1 MPRQLEVDG
10 KTVTVYTEEEHA
22 QLIGEATTKAKAEAE
37 AAVATAR
44 DGLLTKEQADKL
56 VNSAAAK
63 ARTEA
68 QAKIEELTKQIQ
80 EAGGNAEK
88 LGKLEKELAEAT
100 TGKAAAERKL
110 LGITRLAG
118 ATKVPLAAAEQL
130 VNLPMFADVDFAD
143 AGKVKAAVEQFVT
156 LFPQYKPDPAP
167 EGGEGGA
174 GGGGGQQQT
183 QTPSSPLSPGGG
195 TGGGGAG
202 DAPGDLS
209 KMKMRDYIAARDQ
222 QGPIDRPPAG
232 RTEPPKG

>member
-1 MPRQLEVDG
+1 MPTQVEIDG
-10 KTVTVYTEEEHA
+10 KSVTVYTEEEHK
-22 QLIGEATTKAKAEAE
+22 QLLGEATTKAKAEVE
-37 AAVATAR
+37 AAAATAR

-63 ARTEA
+63 ARVES
-68 QAKIEELTKQIQ
+68 QAKIEELTKQLA
-80 EAGGNAEK
+80 EAAGNPEK
-88 LGKLEKELAEAT
+88 LAGLEKQLAEAT

-118 ATKVPLAAAEQL
+118 ATKVPLTAAEQL

-143 AGKVKAAVEQFVT
+143 AEQVKAAVEQFVT

-167 EGGEGGA
+167 EGGEPGGA
-174 GGGGGQQQT
+174 GGGGGQQT
-183 QTPSSPLSPGGG
+183 QTPGSPLSPGGG

-209 KMKMRDYIAARDQ
+209 KMTMREYMAARQ
-222 QGPIDRPPAG
+222 EQAAG
-232 RTEPPKG
+232 